1 MTIDGVKATG
11 LGHAASGFPA
21 VLALSGT
28 VHATMTPGNIADY
41 ADQLAA
47 GGPEHRI
54 YATLA
59 GSARLTVNGGV
70 FGGAAL
76 GGSDG
81 VNGAFNR
88 GAFNLTGSSRLDLNN
103 VVLNVDSSGIFLYGD
118 ATQVHLDRHAC
129 STPTPTPARGY
140 GIHAAKGT
148 PQVTLV
154 NSTISGFDNAYSH
167 NSAGIFVGTFAQPG
181 VAADAVDDEQLA

>member
-1 MTIDGVKATG
+1 MTIDGVKAIG
-11 LGHAASGFPA
+11 SAAAGSGFPA

-41 ADQLAA
+41 CRPAERRSGQST
-47 GGPEHRI
+47 GI

-59 GSARLTVNGGV
+59 GSARLTVNGGI

-88 GAFNLTGSSRLDLNN
+88 GAFNLTGVEPARPEQRRPQRRLER
-103 VVLNVDSSGIFLYGD
+103 
-118 ATQVHLDRHAC
+118 HLPVRRRDPGLPDRHA
-129 STPTPTPARGY
+129 
-140 GIHAAKGT
+140 
-148 PQVTLV
+148 
-154 NSTISGFDNAYSH
+154 
-167 NSAGIFVGTFAQPG
+167 
-181 VAADAVDDEQLA
+181 